1 MRDGRVDEALGVLD
15 VCKHQLKAI
24 TFDVWD
30 LKYPESLINFTISH
44 FVTLM
49 MSGDPDVSAQLTVN
63 EKTVHRVVLPF
74 KDQKSAD
81 AVKKTTIRPEQEN
94 RSHSSTSV

>member
-30 LKYPESLINFTISH
+30 LKYPKSLIKFTISH

-49 MSGDPDVSAQLTVN
+49 MPDVSAQLTVN
-63 EKTVHRVVLPF
+63 EKTVRRVVLPF
-74 KDQKSAD
+74 KVQKSAD

-94 RSHSSTSV
+94 RSHPSTSV